1 MLNIT
6 MLLLFFAAL
15 ALLVSGTALFS
26 YRWRQHKSQE
36 SFRQQAALLRDLDEP
51 DPRKW

>member
-1 MLNIT
+1 MLTIT

-15 ALLVSGTALFS
+15 ALLVGGAALFS
-26 YRWRQHKSQE
+26 YRLRHYKMAE
-36 SFRQQAALLRDLDEP
+36 SARQQAALLRDLDQP